1 MAFAARIAN
10 REVTGINV
18 CSARKGNV
26 TGGIMTLDNI
36 MEKETLPVGDEDKTL
51 PTQVAELDEHIKF
64 LNDQMAVL
72 SAEIRSAGFD
82 RAALIAR
89 AKECHITDDGR
100 YKIVEIPIYPKK
112 RVDVAIL
119 KKYQDKYALIVA
131 NIKSRIQD
139 KAAMEIEKAD
149 VFISQADVKAVVR
162 DKALLSM
169 IITEPSEPERYETTV
184 VRR

>member
-1 MAFAARIAN
+1 
-10 REVTGINV
+10 
-18 CSARKGNV
+18 
-26 TGGIMTLDNI
+26 MTLDNI
-36 MEKETLPVGDEDKTL
+36 MEKEMLPVGDEDKTL
-51 PTQVAELDEHIKF
+51 PTKIYEIDEHIRF
-64 LNDQMAVL
+64 LHDQLAIL
-72 SAEIRSAGFD
+72 SDQFDSAKQD
-82 RAALIAR
+82 RLALIAR

-112 RVDVAIL
+112 RVDVTVL

-149 VFISQADVKAVVR
+149 VVISQADVKAVVR

-169 IITEPSEPERYETTV
+169 IIPEPSEPERYETTV